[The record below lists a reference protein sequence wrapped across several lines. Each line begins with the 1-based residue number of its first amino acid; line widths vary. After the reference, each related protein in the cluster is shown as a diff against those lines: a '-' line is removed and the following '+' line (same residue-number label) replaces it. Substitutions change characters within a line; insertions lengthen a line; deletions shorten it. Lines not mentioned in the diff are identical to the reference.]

1 MNSDVGTQWSRQ
13 WLWLEDLHRSLHSL
27 GLGQQRAA
35 LQHSGQDAIEWQDQ
49 QSTCRASGSHAWLL
63 GKACVNATKNISC
76 CACLQVLL
84 PLDMRTKKTRAIRKR
99 LTKEQVCEGNTMFY
113 IIAYAGGLAGGSNR
127 RTALAGVRSPHSLS
141 SQHPWLSVKWV
152 SVLAHYGSHA
162 GTAYACALQQFSAGM
177 GQNSVQHHMRCLAA
191 IMRHEYK
198 NELWIRA

>member
-1 MNSDVGTQWSRQ
+1 MPLSGRINRAHAGHQALMHGSWGRHVSMRQRTSPAVPACRSCFLWICVQRRLVPSASASPRSR
-13 WLWLEDLHRSLHSL
+13 
-27 GLGQQRAA
+27 
-35 LQHSGQDAIEWQDQ
+35 
-49 QSTCRASGSHAWLL
+49 CV
-63 GKACVNATKNISC
+63 KAT
-76 CACLQVLL
+76 
-84 PLDMRTKKTRAIRKR
+84 P
-99 LTKEQVCEGNTMFY
+99 FY